1 MGRNFEYTS
10 LAQRYTARYPVL
22 TYVGTQ
28 VNFWIVANLL
38 LVIIMDLQVKIIS
51 EVFHY
56 PIGQQLGSLVVV
68 AIVLGVL
75 EGLCL
80 GLAGYYLDR
89 PFLRK
94 MSLGRVI
101 LTKTFG
107 SILALGLITL
117 LLRYV
122 LFDLLIRPV
131 LDVSVVEIG
140 KATWRYLFYLLLVY
154 YSFMTLL
161 INFINQVNKKY
172 GPGVLVPLLMG
183 KYRKPREEERIF
195 MFMDL
200 KSSTAAAEQLGH
212 VRYSALIR
220 DCFAD
225 INEMLFPYCAQVYQY
240 VGDEIVLTWPA
251 SEGLHDHLCI
261 RFFFAC
267 KSRIQRRSHHYLSH
281 YGIVP
286 VFKAGVHMGLV
297 SVVEIGEIKKDIA
310 YHGDTLNTTARIQ
323 SVCNGYNRDLL
334 VSEYLLEKT
343 GDHPLMRKEHLGMIL
358 LKGKSEEVGVL
369 GLEWKDQTGENARTF

>member
-1 MGRNFEYTS
+1 MGRNFEYTT

-28 VNFWIVANLL
+28 VNYWIVANLL
-38 LVIIMDLQVKIIS
+38 LVIIMDLQAKIIS
-51 EVFHY
+51 EVFHF
-56 PIGQQLGSLVVV
+56 PMGQQVGSLVVV
-68 AIVLGVL
+68 AILLGVL
-75 EGLCL
+75 HGVCL
-80 GLAGYYLDR
+80 GMAGYYLDR

-101 LTKTFG
+101 LAKTFG
-107 SILALGLITL
+107 SLVVLGLITL

-122 LFDLLIRPV
+122 LFDLLISPALNVPV
-131 LDVSVVEIG
+131 EEIG
-140 KATWRYLFYLLLVY
+140 EAMWRYFFFLLLVY
-154 YSFMTLL
+154 YSFMTLI
-161 INFINQVNKKY
+161 INFVNQVNKKY
-172 GPGVLVPLLMG
+172 GPGVLIPLLMG
-183 KYRKPREEERIF
+183 KYRRPREEERIF

-212 VRYSALIR
+212 VRYSAFIR

-240 VGDEIVLTWPA
+240 VGDEMVLTWPA

-267 KSRIQRRSHHYLSH
+267 KKRFQRRAGYYLSH

-286 VFKAGVHMGLV
+286 MFKAGVHMGPV

-323 SVCNGYNRDLL
+323 SVCNDYNRDLL

-343 GDHPLMRKEHLGMIL
+343 GKHPLMKTEHLGMIL

-369 GLEWKDQTGENARTF
+369 GLEWADQTGEIV